1 MENSENN
8 ENKCVCTNQGEWQY
22 KSHIIRIKDDGTF
35 NVYFP
40 EGWNLGGFETIRESM
55 HYIDEKVEKNK
66 WFTKCDLKILFDKID
81 DKEKAFIK
89 NLIKT
94 YSKLPYPSIEFVDN
108 GMKVDFDKLKS
119 FFQ

>member
-22 KSHIIRIKDDGTF
+22 KFHIIRIKDDGIFT
-35 NVYFP
+35 VYFP
-40 EGWNLGGFETIRESM
+40 EGWNLGGFETIRDSM

-81 DKEKAFIK
+81 DKEKTFIK